1 MINREALQGLV
12 DQNLSKAQIARRLG
26 ETHGTVA
33 YWVEKYNMKPA
44 SERCG
49 RKSSDTRL
57 EQLLEVRIAI
67 LRLEHKEKQLIKEM
81 MQRDPSDKP

>member
-1 MINREALQGLV
+1 MINRNVLQELV
-12 DQNLSKAQIARRLG
+12 DQNLSVSRIARRLG

-33 YWVEKYNMKPA
+33 YWIKKYGLQPA
-44 SERCG
+44 YERCG
-49 RKSSDTRL
+49 RKPSSTLL

-81 MQRDPSDKP
+81 MQRGDPSN